1 VLVAK
6 HHTSSTSKLQVKW
19 KDTHCVVSVESDY
32 VFVVENL
39 LAMALKAAR
48 ATRLQLYQ
56 DKEVNV
62 TSELAQAAKHND
74 NCTSCRIYS
83 TRATM
88 N

>member
-1 VLVAK
+1 
-6 HHTSSTSKLQVKW
+6 
-19 KDTHCVVSVESDY
+19 
-32 VFVVENL
+32 
-39 LAMALKAAR
+39 MALKAAR